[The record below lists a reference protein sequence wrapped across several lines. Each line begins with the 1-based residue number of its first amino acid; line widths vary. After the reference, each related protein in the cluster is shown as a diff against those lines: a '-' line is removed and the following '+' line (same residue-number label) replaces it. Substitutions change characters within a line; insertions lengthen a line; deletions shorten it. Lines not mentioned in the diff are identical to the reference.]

1 MSLSNISSSQFT
13 YDLLKKGLDAT
24 SERGKVIANNI
35 ANANTANFKRSY
47 VTFEDTLKNSMG
59 NIEMETTDKRHI
71 NNGTS
76 FGDISVE
83 KDASTS
89 VNEDGNN
96 VDMDTEMSDEAENTL
111 EYYALISQA
120 NSSISMEN
128 SVIEGK

>member
-24 SERGKVIANNI
+24 SERGKVIADNI

-59 NIEMETTDKRHI
+59 NIEMKTTDKRHI

-76 FGDISVE
+76 FGDISVK